1 MMTFLRRFTLFRKI
15 FALTLVVLALSA
27 VVVGFMVMRAEA
39 MREAKDYVTLR
50 MLLVQMRRGE
60 KNFLFYRK
68 LVYIRRSDDN
78 ARMFDSLLARYG
90 SNTETPAIQAAMNT
104 YYRQILGR
112 ITERMTA
119 YGVDDKPGLEPTLKD
134 LSKQF
139 DKAVSA
145 TNNSRLE
152 ALMLR
157 MQKSEREFLLKQNQT
172 TRNRSVAAS
181 QSEQQVNQELA
192 KFAETYAQFRQAV
205 ESSSLSATLAA
216 ELETSAGNYAKAF
229 DAAVAAYDAIA
240 QDIFLLSDA
249 SHDLEALIE
258 KAVPEKE
265 AFSVRSG
272 QVALGVGLV
281 SLVVSLWLAYVMAR
295 RIVKPVR
302 DLQSTAERIAGG
314 ELLANVSVNTND
326 EIRSLADSF
335 NVMVESIR
343 KGMNDLQQEKA
354 GVEQKV
360 HEAVATIEHEKEY
373 LTESVNTMLAGM
385 DKFIEGN
392 LTVNM
397 AVGKMD
403 AIAGLYMGFNHV
415 VETMNLLVTN
425 LKEAVHSTAEASGE
439 IAEYA
444 SNIAAATQE
453 QQAQMSSIGEIVR
466 HSTAIVAENNQLAAQ
481 AAEEAHRAGEA
492 AEMSGAV
499 VQETIAEMN
508 RISQYV
514 GNLADTIEG
523 LKSSSDSIGEMT
535 DVIREIAD
543 QTNLLALNASIEAAR
558 AGEHGRGFAVVADEV
573 RKLAERT
580 AKSTKEVAGMVASIQ
595 RNTDS
600 ATGAIAEATRQ
611 VDKGRTLAEKAGG
624 ALDQILGETKNVAQR
639 INSVAEANQ
648 QQLETS
654 QQIALGVGEMNL
666 ISRQTAKDITVI
678 VNYAEHLRDM
688 AEHLRQM
695 VQHFRTGQLS
705 AAQQENT
712 LLGSSTATAPAV
724 SQKNIQSA
732 ASKPHQKRLG

>member
-15 FALTLVVLALSA
+15 FALTLLVLVLAA
-27 VVVGFMVMRAEA
+27 VVVGFMVLRAEA

-68 LVYIRRSDDN
+68 MVYVRRSDDN
-78 ARMFDSLLARYG
+78 ARAFDSLLTRYG
-90 SNTETPAIQAAMNT
+90 SNSETPAIQAAMDV
-104 YYRQILGR
+104 YYRQILKR
-112 ITERMTA
+112 IVDQMTA
-119 YGVDDKPGLEPTLKD
+119 YGVDDKPGLELTLND

-152 ALMLR
+152 AQMLR

-172 TRNRSVAAS
+172 SRNRSVAAS
-181 QSEQQVNQELA
+181 KSEQQANEELV
-192 KFAETYAQFRQAV
+192 KFAETYAQFRQTV
-205 ESSSLSATLAA
+205 QSSNLPANVSDELQTVA
-216 ELETSAGNYAKAF
+216 EKYSQAF
-229 DAAVAAYDAIA
+229 DAAVSRYDAIA
-240 QDIFLLSDA
+240 QDILRLSDA
-249 SHDLEALIE
+249 AHDLEALIE

-272 QVALGVGLV
+272 QIALGVGLV
-281 SLVVSLWLAYVMAR
+281 SLVASLWVAYTMAR

-302 DLQSTAERIAGG
+302 DLQQTAERVANG

-326 EIRSLADSF
+326 EISSLADSF
-335 NVMVESIR
+335 NAMVESIR
-343 KGMNDLQQEKA
+343 KGMNDLQQEKT

-373 LTESVNTMLAGM
+373 LAESVNAMLAGM

-392 LTVNM
+392 LTVSM
-397 AVGKMD
+397 TVGKMD

-415 VETMNLLVTN
+415 VETMNTLVTN
-425 LKEAVHSTAEASGE
+425 LKDSVNATAQTSIE

-453 QQAQMSSIGEIVR
+453 QQEQMSSIGGIVR
-466 HSTAIVAENNQLAAQ
+466 QSTTIVAENNQLATQ
-481 AAEEAHRAGEA
+481 AAEEAYRAGEA

-499 VQETIAEMN
+499 VQATIEEMN
-508 RISQYV
+508 RITEYV
-514 GNLADTIEG
+514 GNLAETLHG

-595 RNTDS
+595 RNTES
-600 ATGAIAEATRQ
+600 ATGAITEATRQ
-611 VDKGRTLAEKAGG
+611 VDKGRALAVKAGE
-624 ALDQILGETKNVAQR
+624 ALGQILGETKNVASR
-639 INSVAEANQ
+639 INSVADANK

-654 QQIALGVGEMNL
+654 QQIALGVGEMGL
-666 ISRQTAKDITVI
+666 ISRQTAKDITAI
-678 VNYAEHLRDM
+678 ANYAENLRDM
-688 AEHLRQM
+688 SEHLRTM
-695 VQHFRTGQLS
+695 VQHFRTAQLNAS
-705 AAQQENT
+705 EQNIGNGAAQS
-712 LLGSSTATAPAV
+712 LSGSTA
-724 SQKNIQSA
+724 
-732 ASKPHQKRLG
+732 HQKRLG

>member
-1 MMTFLRRFTLFRKI
+1 MMTFFRRFTLFRKI
-15 FALTLVVLALSA
+15 FALTLLVLVLAA
-27 VVVGFMVMRAEA
+27 VVVGFMVLRAEA

-68 LVYIRRSDDN
+68 LVYVARSNDN
-78 ARMFDSLLARYG
+78 ARTFDSLLARYG
-90 SNTETPAIQAAMNT
+90 SNRETPAIQAAMDT
-104 YYRQILGR
+104 YYRQILKR
-112 ITERMTA
+112 IIEQMTA
-119 YGVDDKPGLEPTLKD
+119 YGVDDKPGLELTLKD

-145 TNNSRLE
+145 TNNARLE

-172 TRNRSVAAS
+172 SRNRSVAAS
-181 QSEQQVNQELA
+181 KSEQQANEELT

-205 ESSSLSATLAA
+205 DASALPANLTA
-216 ELETSAGNYAKAF
+216 ELRTSAENYAKAF
-229 DAAVAAYDAIA
+229 DTAVSSYDAIA
-240 QDIFLLSDA
+240 QDILRLSDA

-258 KAVPEKE
+258 KTVPEKE

-272 QVALGVGLV
+272 QLALGVGLV
-281 SLVVSLWLAYVMAR
+281 SLVISLWLAYSMAR
-295 RIVKPVR
+295 RIVQPVR
-302 DLQSTAERIAGG
+302 DLQRTAEQIANG
-314 ELLANVSVNTND
+314 ELLVNVSIHTND
-326 EIRSLADSF
+326 EISSLADSF

-360 HEAVATIEHEKEY
+360 HEAVTTIEHEKEY
-373 LTESVNTMLAGM
+373 LTKSVNSMLAGM

-392 LTVNM
+392 LTVSM
-397 AVGKMD
+397 TVGKMD

-415 VETMNLLVTN
+415 VETMNTLVTN
-425 LKEAVHSTAEASGE
+425 LKDAVNATAQTSTE

-444 SNIAAATQE
+444 TNIAAATQE
-453 QQAQMSSIGEIVR
+453 QQAQMTSIGQIVR
-466 HSTAIVAENNQLAAQ
+466 QSTTLVAENNQLAVQ

-499 VQETIAEMN
+499 VQATIEEMN
-508 RISQYV
+508 RITEYV
-514 GNLADTIEG
+514 GNLAETLHG

-595 RNTDS
+595 RNTES
-600 ATGAIAEATRQ
+600 ATGAITEATRQ
-611 VDKGRTLAEKAGG
+611 VDKGRALAVKAGG
-624 ALDQILGETKNVAQR
+624 ALEQILGETKNVAQR
-639 INSVAEANQ
+639 INSVANANQ

-654 QQIALGVGEMNL
+654 QQIALGVGEMGA
-666 ISRQTAKDITVI
+666 ISRQTAKDISAI
-678 VNYAEHLRDM
+678 AGYAEHLRDM
-688 AEHLRQM
+688 SEHLRTM
-695 VQHFRTGQLS
+695 VQHFQTAQLHS
-705 AAQQENT
+705 AEQNT
-712 LLGSSTATAPAV
+712 ILGNSSSTH
-724 SQKNIQSA
+724 SIQSA
-732 ASKPHQKRLG
+732 APHQKRLG

>member
-1 MMTFLRRFTLFRKI
+1 LI
-15 FALTLVVLALSA
+15 LSA
-27 VVVGFMVMRAEA
+27 VVVGFMVLRAEA

-68 LVYIRRSDDN
+68 LVYIARSDDN
-78 ARMFDSLLARYG
+78 ARIFDSLLARYD
-90 SNTETPAIQAAMNT
+90 SNRETPAIQAAMNT
-104 YYRQILGR
+104 YYRQILKR
-112 ITERMTA
+112 IIDQMTA

-134 LSKQF
+134 LSTKF

-172 TRNRSVAAS
+172 SRNRSVAAS
-181 QSEQQVNQELA
+181 KSEQQANEELT
-192 KFAETYAQFRQAV
+192 KFAETYAQFRRAV
-205 ESSSLSATLAA
+205 DASALPANMAA
-216 ELETSAGNYAKAF
+216 ELRTSAENYAKAF
-229 DAAVAAYDAIA
+229 DAAVSAYDAIA
-240 QDIFLLSDA
+240 QDVLRLSDA

-258 KAVPEKE
+258 KTVPEKE

-281 SLVVSLWLAYVMAR
+281 SLVVSLWVAFAMAR
-295 RIVKPVR
+295 RIVQPVR
-302 DLQSTAERIAGG
+302 YLQRTAEQIANG
-314 ELLANVSVNTND
+314 ELLVNVSVNTND
-326 EIRSLADSF
+326 EISSLADSF

-343 KGMNDLQQEKA
+343 KGMSDLQSEKA
-354 GVEQKV
+354 SVEQKV
-360 HEAVATIEHEKEY
+360 HEAVTTIEHEKEY
-373 LTESVNTMLAGM
+373 LTHSVNSMLAGM
-385 DKFIEGN
+385 DKFIEGD

-397 AVGKMD
+397 TVGKMD

-415 VETMNLLVTN
+415 VETMNALVTN
-425 LKEAVHSTAEASGE
+425 LKDAVNSTAQASGE

-453 QQAQMSSIGEIVR
+453 QQSQMSSIGEIVH
-466 HSTAIVAENNQLAAQ
+466 HSTTIVAENNSLAMQ

-499 VQETIAEMN
+499 VQATIEEMN
-508 RISQYV
+508 RITQYV
-514 GNLADTIEG
+514 SNLADTIHG

-595 RNTDS
+595 RNTES
-600 ATGAIAEATRQ
+600 ATGAITEATRQ
-611 VDKGRTLAEKAGG
+611 VDKGRALAVKAGE
-624 ALDQILGETKNVAQR
+624 ALGQILGETKNVAHR
-639 INSVAEANQ
+639 IHSVAEANQ

-654 QQIALGVGEMNL
+654 QQIALGVGEMGI
-666 ISRQTAKDITVI
+666 ISRQTAKDVTVI

-688 AEHLRQM
+688 SEHLRTM
-695 VQHFRTGQLS
+695 VQHFQTAELS
-705 AAQQENT
+705 APPQNILPNSNANQ
-712 LLGSSTATAPAV
+712 
-724 SQKNIQSA
+724 NIQSGK
-732 ASKPHQKRLG
+732 SHQKRLG

>member
-15 FALTLVVLALSA
+15 FALTLLVLALAA
-27 VVVGFMVMRAEA
+27 VVVGFMVLRAEA

-68 LVYIRRSDDN
+68 LVYVRRSDDN
-78 ARMFDSLLARYG
+78 AHAFDSLLARYG
-90 SNTETPAIQAAMNT
+90 SNTETPAIQAAMDV
-104 YYRQILGR
+104 YYRQILKR
-112 ITERMTA
+112 IIDQMTT
-119 YGVDDKPGLEPTLKD
+119 YGVDDKPGLELTLKD

-139 DKAVSA
+139 DKSVSS
-145 TNNSRLE
+145 TNNARLE

-172 TRNRSVAAS
+172 SRNRSVAAS
-181 QSEQQVNQELA
+181 QSERQANEELA

-205 ESSSLSATLAA
+205 QTSGLSANISGELQSVA
-216 ELETSAGNYAKAF
+216 EKYSQAF
-229 DAAVAAYDAIA
+229 DAAVSTYDAIA
-240 QDIFLLSDA
+240 QDILRLSDA
-249 SHDLEALIE
+249 AHDLETLIE

-272 QVALGVGLV
+272 QIALVVGLV
-281 SLVVSLWLAYVMAR
+281 SLVASLWVAYTMAR

-302 DLQSTAERIAGG
+302 DLQQTAERVANG

-326 EIRSLADSF
+326 EISSLADSF
-335 NVMVESIR
+335 NAMVESIR

-373 LTESVNTMLAGM
+373 LAESVNSMLAGM

-392 LTVNM
+392 LTVSM
-397 AVGKMD
+397 TVGKMD

-415 VETMNLLVTN
+415 VETMNTLVTN
-425 LKEAVHSTAEASGE
+425 LKDSVNATAQTSTE

-453 QQAQMSSIGEIVR
+453 QQEQMSSIGGIVR
-466 HSTAIVAENNQLAAQ
+466 QSTTIVAENNQLAVQ

-499 VQETIAEMN
+499 VQATIEEMN
-508 RISQYV
+508 RITQYV
-514 GNLADTIEG
+514 SNLAETLHG

-595 RNTDS
+595 RNTES
-600 ATGAIAEATRQ
+600 ATGAITEATRQ
-611 VDKGRTLAEKAGG
+611 VDKGRALAVKAGE
-624 ALDQILGETKNVAQR
+624 ALGQILGETKNVASR
-639 INSVAEANQ
+639 INSVADANK

-654 QQIALGVGEMNL
+654 QQIALGVGEMAL
-666 ISRQTAKDITVI
+666 ISRQTAKDITAI
-678 VNYAEHLRDM
+678 ANYAEHLRDM
-688 AEHLRQM
+688 SEHLRTM
-695 VQHFRTGQLS
+695 VQHFRTAQLS
-705 AAQQENT
+705 ASEQSIGNGAAQTLSGNT
-712 LLGSSTATAPAV
+712 A
-724 SQKNIQSA
+724 
-732 ASKPHQKRLG
+732 HQKRLG